1 MDKKSEIIYRTSD
14 ILSLYG
20 LSNKGLFY
28 YEQKGLIAPPR
39 SRESNYRVY
48 SLTETSK
55 LHECRFLRECGFSVD
70 ESISLVAHASPD
82 ELIASYDKRLK
93 EINDNIRWSEMVIE
107 QLIAD
112 RKSIEQIKKHTI
124 PREIIKRPPMIRISL
139 RDIHMPYASQSEMLY
154 QQWQDYLPVANA
166 SLLLTSCSSGNE
178 NPIVNLGFI
187 MNANALEQLG
197 TELPESAQFLPPV
210 LCYHTFISGP
220 SNELADQRRF
230 KDAYAY
236 LAHRGIHPTGAA
248 VTRMIS
254 SMDIGSGMQRY
265 DHLWI
270 PIE

>member
-1 MDKKSEIIYRTSD
+1 MDKKSTIVYRTSD

-39 SRESNYRVY
+39 SHESNYRVY

-82 ELIASYDKRLK
+82 ELMSSYDKRLE

-107 QLIAD
+107 QLKAD
-112 RKSIEQIKKHTI
+112 RKSIEQIKNHAI
-124 PREIIKRPPMIRISL
+124 PREIVKRPPMIRISL
-139 RDIHMPYASQSEMLY
+139 RDVHMPYDTQSEAFY
-154 QQWQDYLPVANA
+154 QQWQEFLPVANA
-166 SLLLTSCSSGNE
+166 SLLLTDYNPGNE
-178 NPIVNLGFI
+178 NPSINLGFI
-187 MNANALEQLG
+187 MHANALEQIG
-197 TELPESAQFLPPV
+197 AELPESAQFLPPV

-220 SNELADQRRF
+220 SNTLADQKRF
-230 KDAYAY
+230 EDAYVY
-236 LAHRGIHPTGAA
+236 LAHRNIHSTGAA